1 MGIFDDLKGIFACLL
16 QGIWD
21 IWYPPIQ
28 ASLKPIFFFA
38 SSPSIYDVS
47 TLYTAL
53 PHKLIKETLPN
64 QLNKLYIEEGS
75 IYST

>member
-1 MGIFDDLKGIFACLL
+1 MGIFAYLKGIFACLL

-21 IWYPPIQ
+21 ILYPPIQ
-28 ASLKPIFFFA
+28 ASLKPIFFA

-47 TLYTAL
+47 TLYTTL

-64 QLNKLYIEEGS
+64 PLNKLYIEEGS
-75 IYST
+75 IY